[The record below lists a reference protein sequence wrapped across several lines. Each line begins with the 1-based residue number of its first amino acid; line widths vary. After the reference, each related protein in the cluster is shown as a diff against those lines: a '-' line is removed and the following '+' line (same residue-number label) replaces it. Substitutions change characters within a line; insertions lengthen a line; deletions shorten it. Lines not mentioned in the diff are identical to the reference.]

1 MRINGVTKR
10 VALIGYPLKRRHS
23 EIMHNAAF
31 ERFSIN
37 AGYEL
42 RELGPEA
49 IGSFVL
55 EARGDDW
62 LGFQV
67 TAPYKQVITEHL
79 DEIEDGARRIG
90 AVNSVLRREDGSLV
104 GFNTDAPGFQ
114 RAAEGQLDIQFSGM
128 HVAVAG
134 AGGVARAVV
143 YALVAAGATSV
154 AICDLDPV
162 KATDLAAGFGASV
175 QAVDVGSE
183 FGKSLGRVDFAVNAT
198 TVGMIQPGVAFDPSV
213 LRDSA
218 VVFDLVYNPPESELL
233 HRARA
238 RGLPASNGL
247 GMLIAQAE
255 IAFERWTGVDGSGP
269 IMSAALAAE
278 PGSNQL
284 GG

>member
-1 MRINGVTKR
+1 MRINGVTKL
-10 VALIGYPLKRRHS
+10 VALIGCPLKRRHS

-31 ERFSIN
+31 EHFSID
-37 AGYEL
+37 ARYEL

-49 IGSFVL
+49 ISSFVL

-90 AVNSVLRREDGSLV
+90 AVNSVLRQEDGSLV

-114 RAAEGQLDIQFSGM
+114 RAAQSELAIRFSGLK
-128 HVAVAG
+128 VAVAG

-183 FGKSLGRVDFAVNAT
+183 FGESLGRVDFAVNAT
-198 TVGMIQPGVAFDPSV
+198 TMGMIQPGVAFDPSV

-247 GMLIAQAE
+247 GMLVAQAE
-255 IAFERWTGVDGSGP
+255 IAFERWTGVAGSGP
-269 IMSAALAAE
+269 VMRAALAAE
-278 PGSNQL
+278 PESNQL

>member
-10 VALIGYPLKRRHS
+10 VALIGCPLKRRHS

-31 ERFSIN
+31 EHFSID
-37 AGYEL
+37 ARYEL

-49 IGSFVL
+49 INSFVL

-90 AVNSVLRREDGSLV
+90 AVNSVLRQEDGSLV

-114 RAAEGQLDIQFSGM
+114 RAAQSELAIQFSGLK
-128 HVAVAG
+128 VAVAG

-198 TVGMIQPGVAFDPSV
+198 TMGMIQPGVAFDPSV

-247 GMLIAQAE
+247 GMLVAQAE
-255 IAFERWTGVDGSGP
+255 IAFERWTGVAGSGP
-269 IMSAALAAE
+269 VMRAALAAE
-278 PGSNQL
+278 PESNQL